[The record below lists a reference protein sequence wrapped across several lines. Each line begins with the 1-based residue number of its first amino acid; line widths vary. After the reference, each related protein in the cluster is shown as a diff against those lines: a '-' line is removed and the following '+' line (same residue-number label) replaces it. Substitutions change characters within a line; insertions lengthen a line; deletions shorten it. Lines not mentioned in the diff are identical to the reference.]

1 MDGGAGAG
9 QRPVRTLVPL
19 TVAAERVGRDERT
32 VQRWVASGRL
42 TAYPDGTG
50 RRLVSLQEALSVERD
65 LRQRTKNRQMQKL
78 AELFGPE
85 E

>member
-1 MDGGAGAG
+1 MDGGAGHG
-9 QRPVRTLVPL
+9 ERPVRTLVPL
-19 TVAAERVGRDERT
+19 QTAAERVGRDERT
-32 VQRWVASGRL
+32 IQRWVASGRL

-50 RRLVSLQEALSVERD
+50 RRLVVLQEALSVEAD

-78 AELFGPE
+78 VEFFGSE